1 MSYQQEKKGQKTE
14 LINFSVK
21 KTKTFSLRCP
31 VQEYHGR
38 HYWAAIKNKIKLSK
52 DTPATHPL
60 FMPAE
65 VMSQILYA
73 YVKEQ
78 RRPCPDTNS
87 WWKYGALMTKFK
99 VIQMSWIHVTNC
111 PMVIHSCVSQ
121 GMTISKDTKSGPNTN
136 YVKNPI
142 NVTLRSKV
150 NVVSASWNHE
160 THWIMV
166 MNPCA
171 ECQGKKR

>member
-1 MSYQQEKKGQKTE
+1 MCTVYYVISFREGWYGFRKPQCGDPEHRITLWEIYSIKTE
-14 LINFSVK
+14 NIDG
-21 KTKTFSLRCP
+21 
-31 VQEYHGR
+31 Y
-38 HYWAAIKNKIKLSK
+38 IIKLSK
-52 DTPATHPL
+52 YTPATHPL

-87 WWKYGALMTKFK
+87 WWKYRALMTKFK

-111 PMVIHSCVSQ
+111 PMVIHSCVSH
-121 GMTISKDTKSGPNTN
+121 GMIISKDKKCGPNTN

-160 THWIMV
+160 THCLMV
-166 MNPCA
+166 MDPCA
-171 ECQGKKR
+171 ECQSKKR